1 MLKVRKIDKLD
12 LNLWVNISQ
21 IMCSSEQP
29 ITQVL
34 ILTLICFT
42 YIVLEITFISFAIM
56 MIKVS

>member
-56 MIKVS
+56 IIKVS